1 MPEVRGWFRGPVVT
15 AGMLLVTIAF
25 ALPAHATS
33 THATPTHAAPEPPP
47 VAESIPTYDV
57 VLTIGSG
64 GLLHVR
70 ETITYDFDRGGEH
83 GIVRRVSYRKK
94 NRLFDI
100 RDVRTSSST
109 GAPARAETAKM
120 LHDVQISVGDS
131 RRRVRG
137 RQAYVIEYDVAWAFT
152 PYPHHDELLW
162 DALGGDWDVPIG
174 EAAVRVEGPV
184 PLKRVTCHAGT
195 AQSSTRCLRDRDGP
209 YAVDFTQR
217 GLRPRE
223 TMSIRVSLPKGAIE
237 VPPPHYAR
245 PHWQGS
251 WAGTAALA
259 LALGAI
265 VLLARR
271 PAPRRYAGTALMA
284 LGAVLIAGD
293 LADDIVVR
301 GFWAF
306 SLGDGCLAGLALVI
320 TGAAAAW
327 TQRFRAREHAAVT
340 GLGD

>member
-1 MPEVRGWFRGPVVT
+1 MPEVRGWFRGLVVT
-15 AGMLLVTIAF
+15 AGMLLATVL
-25 ALPAHATS
+25 ALPAHA
-33 THATPTHAAPEPPP
+33 EPPG
-47 VAESIPTYDV
+47 AESIPTYDV
-57 VLTIGSG
+57 VLTIRSD

-83 GIVRRVSYRKK
+83 GIVRRISYRKN

-109 GAPARAETAKM
+109 GAPARAETAKL
-120 LHDVQISVGDS
+120 LHDVRIDVGDD
-131 RRRVRG
+131 RRRVHG

-152 PYPHHDELLW
+152 PYEDHDELQW
-162 DALGGDWDVPIG
+162 DALGSDWDVPIG

-184 PLKRVTCHAGT
+184 PLRRVKCQAGT
-195 AQSSTRCLRDRDGP
+195 AGSSTRCLRDRDGP
-209 YAVDFTQR
+209 FAVDFTQS

-223 TMSIRVSLPKGAIE
+223 TMTIRVSLPKGAIQ
-237 VPPPHYAR
+237 VSPPHYAR
-245 PHWQGS
+245 PHWQGT

-259 LALGAI
+259 LALAAV

-271 PAPRRYAGTALMA
+271 PAPPYAGETLTAVGTM
-284 LGAVLIAGD
+284 LIVAD
-293 LADDIVVR
+293 LADDILVR

-320 TGAAAAW
+320 TGAAAAR
-327 TQRFRAREHAAVT
+327 TRRSRTTEHAAVT

>member
-15 AGMLLVTIAF
+15 AGMLLLTTVLGLPMF
-25 ALPAHATS
+25 ALPA
-33 THATPTHAAPEPPP
+33 HAAPEPPP

-57 VLTIGSG
+57 VLTIRSD

-70 ETITYDFDRGGEH
+70 ETITYDFDLGGEH

-109 GAPARAETAKM
+109 GAPARAQTAKL
-120 LHDVQISVGDS
+120 LHDVQINVGDD

-152 PYPHHDELLW
+152 PYEGHDELLW
-162 DALGGDWDVPIG
+162 DALGSDWDVPIG

-184 PLKRVTCHAGT
+184 PLKRVKCQAGT
-195 AQSSTRCLRDRDGP
+195 AESATRCLRDRDGP
-209 YAVDFTQR
+209 YAVDFTQS

-223 TMSIRVSLPKGAIE
+223 TMTIRVSLPKGAIK

-245 PHWQGS
+245 PHWQGT
-251 WAGTAALA
+251 WVGTAALA
-259 LALGAI
+259 LALAAV

-271 PAPRRYAGTALMA
+271 PAPRPYAGETLMA
-284 LGAVLIAGD
+284 VGTVLIVAD
-293 LADDIVVR
+293 LADDIMVR

-320 TGAAAAW
+320 TGAAAVG
-327 TQRFRAREHAAVT
+327 TRRSRTTEHAAVT